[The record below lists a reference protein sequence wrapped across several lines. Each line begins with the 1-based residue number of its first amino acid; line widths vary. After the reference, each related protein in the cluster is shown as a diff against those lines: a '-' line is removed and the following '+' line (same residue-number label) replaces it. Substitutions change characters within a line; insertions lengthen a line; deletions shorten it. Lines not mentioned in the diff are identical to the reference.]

1 MISKEEV
8 NMELGRINEES
19 YLKLGPVAA
28 QYVLDQIKDL
38 VTLEDFDP
46 DEKERM
52 IELLMR
58 TIQVAISITSE
69 FCHSDY
75 LDLTKLTEVHKL
87 MEDGKY
93 QEAHDRMIK
102 EYN

>member
-1 MISKEEV
+1 MISREEV

-28 QYVLDQIKDL
+28 QYVFDQIKDL
-38 VTLEDFDP
+38 VTLDDFES
-46 DEKERM
+46 DERDRI

-69 FCHSDY
+69 FCINDY
-75 LDLTKLTEVHKL
+75 LDLAKLKDVHKL
-87 MEDGKY
+87 MEEQKY
-93 QEAHDRMIK
+93 QEAHERMI
-102 EYN
+102 EVYN